1 MKSVFA
7 FLLAC
12 SPVFCQPTYLTGQAA
27 RLVVGQQNFTY
38 QLYQSPPT
46 QNVLGAPGGVA
57 FGANTLWVA
66 DGNVMFAALDN
77 NRVLGYTG
85 VSSFPT
91 PTNIPAQYASLYG
104 TCPVCVGSPSIL
116 LGQTDYVY
124 ANVGTTQNTFY
135 SPSAVATDGTMLAV
149 ADTNNN
155 RVLIWKTL
163 PTGVNQP
170 ADIVVGQPD
179 FTHYIAVE
187 PPTAASLSGPQGV
200 WIYNGALYVADTF
213 NNRVLIYNTV
223 PTSNGASANT
233 VLGQASM
240 TVNPPPPVTED
251 VPLPTQS
258 SLASP
263 TSVTTD
269 GTNLYVADLGHNR
282 VLIWNGIPT
291 ANNAPANVVLG
302 QPDFVSDTD
311 DNSTVLCASNGT
323 DSNNNPTYPPL
334 CAVTYSFPRFALS
347 DGTRLYVADSGN
359 DRILVYNTIPTAPPT
374 VTTGNPDAILGEPDG
389 LTDSPSANTDSVQS
403 PGALAWDGTNLW
415 VADTYNLRVVAY
427 TPTDFSVNGQ
437 LPETAVRNAASLQI
451 YGSGSLTLGGTPAK
465 GDTVTLTVDSV
476 NYVYTVTSSDTLST
490 IATGIANLVDGL
502 VSGTAQDPNIIAL
515 ADTSNS
521 TSPVVIFTAR
531 VAGTPGTATTYSAAV
546 SSSSAIT
553 VATPEPNIYINL
565 ADATQVAPGSLITIF
580 GTGLSTGT
588 AAGALVANPDGTN
601 FSYPLLVAG
610 TMVYIDGIAAHLL
623 FVSPT
628 QINAQMPFDFT
639 DRSSVSVEVVRQNA
653 DGSLSPTNTIG
664 TVIVAGNPGIFAEPG
679 PEPRTGLVYHYSTYA
694 TGLVDVDGTIHAGD
708 VGTITINGTAY
719 NYTVQAADT
728 LATVET
734 AFINEINASDPNV
747 TASAANEYTRIFL
760 TAKQPGATGA
770 AITYSATVTGSS
782 ATLTLT
788 AFYTS
793 LCCGNAATGLV
804 TPSNPALPGEA
815 VVVYVT
821 GLGIT
826 TPATDSITGQLVVP
840 PLNPLLTPVDSI
852 IDGSDSGNIVS
863 SYLVPGAVGLYEVIF
878 QVATGL
884 TADNLTTLTVAQVTH
899 VSNVATFAVGTAP

>member
-7 FLLAC
+7 LLLAC
-12 SPVFCQPTYLTGQAA
+12 SPVFCQPMYLTGQSA

-57 FGANTLWVA
+57 FGANTLWVV

-116 LGQTDYVY
+116 LGQTSYLL
-124 ANVGTTQNTFY
+124 ANVGTTSNTFY

-163 PTGVNQP
+163 PTGVNQA

-240 TVNPPPPVTED
+240 TVNPPPPITED
-251 VPLPTQS
+251 VPDPTQA

-269 GTNLYVADLGHNR
+269 GTHLFVADLGHNR
-282 VLIWNGIPT
+282 VLIWNTIPT
-291 ANNAPANVVLG
+291 ANNTNADVVLG

-323 DSNNNPTYPPL
+323 DTNNNPTYPPL
-334 CAVTYSFPRFALS
+334 CSVTYSFPRFALS

-374 VTTGNPDAILGEPDG
+374 VTTGIPDAILGEPDG
-389 LTDSPSANTDSVQS
+389 LTDSPSAATDSVQS

-451 YGSGSLTLGGTPAK
+451 YGSGSLTLGGTPTK

-476 NYVYTVTSSDTLST
+476 NYVYTVTSTDTLPT

-515 ADTSNS
+515 ADNSNV
-521 TSPVVIFTAR
+521 TDPVIIFTAR

-553 VATPEPNIYINL
+553 IATPEPNIYINL
-565 ADATQVAPGSLITIF
+565 ADATQIAPGSLITIY

-601 FSYPLLVAG
+601 SSYPLLVAG

-623 FVSPT
+623 YVSPN

-694 TGLVDVDGTIHAGD
+694 TGLVDVDGTINAGD

-719 NYTVQAADT
+719 SYTVQAADT
-728 LATVET
+728 LSTVET
-734 AFINEINASDPNV
+734 ALINEINASDANV
-747 TASAANEYTRIFL
+747 TASAANEYTRIFF

-770 AITYSATVTGSS
+770 AVTYSAAVTGSS

-788 AFYTS
+788 AFSTA
-793 LCCGNAATGLV
+793 LCCGNAAAGLV

-826 TPATDSITGQLVVP
+826 TPATDSITGQLVTGT
-840 PLNPLLTPVDSI
+840 LNPLLTPVDSI
-852 IDGSDSGNIVS
+852 IDGTDSGNIVS
-863 SYLVPGAVGLYEVIF
+863 SYLVPGAVGLYQVIF

-899 VSNVATFAVGTAP
+899 VSNVVTFAVGTP